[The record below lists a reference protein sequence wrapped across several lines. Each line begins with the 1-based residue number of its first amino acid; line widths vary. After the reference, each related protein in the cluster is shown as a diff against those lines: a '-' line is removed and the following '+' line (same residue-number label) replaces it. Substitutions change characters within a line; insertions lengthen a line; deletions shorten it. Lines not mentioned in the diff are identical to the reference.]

1 MDGEKSL
8 AQIAMEEY
16 IRSGGFELSTWA
28 SVAAAVVAAHEERKA
43 KPAPIIGIGHGPCCT
58 CQTCGKHYDDCICTF
73 EAAI

>member
-43 KPAPIIGIGHGPCCT
+43 KEVRCVR
-58 CQTCGKHYDDCICTF
+58 CGKAFQDRSDMLLHIAEDH
-73 EAAI
+73 